1 MHVNYWREVKKSK
14 AAVAGLWAVAIIG
27 ALAVLAPFLTPYGPF
42 EYTDAPFSPPSARHL
57 LGTDDVGQDIMT
69 RLVYGG
75 RTSLAVG
82 VAVGVLTAVLSAIWG
97 SVAALLGGVADG
109 VLMRIADAFL
119 VLPPVFMAVLV
130 AAYIKPSW
138 FLLVIVLSLFM
149 WPGGARLVR
158 SRVLSLKSSAPLD
171 AARTFGAGLFYLV
184 RRHIVPDLF
193 PTLAVIFI
201 QDARRAVF
209 MEAGLSFLGVSCLE
223 TVSWGRMLQQ
233 AVKFIY
239 LDVWKWWLLP
249 VGLALSLTLLGFS
262 AAGYIL
268 ERAVEPRMRGV
279 G

>member
-1 MHVNYWREVKKSK
+1 MHVNYWREIKKSRF
-14 AAVAGLWAVAIIG
+14 ALAGLGAVAAIG
-27 ALAVLAPFLTPYGPF
+27 VLAVLAPFLTPYGPF
-42 EYTDAPFSPPSARHL
+42 DYAGAPFSPPSAQHL
-57 LGTDDVGQDIMT
+57 LGTDDVGQDILT
-69 RLVYGG
+69 RLIYGG
-75 RTSLAVG
+75 RTSLGVG
-82 VAVGVLTAVLSAIWG
+82 VAVGIFTVALSAVWG
-97 SVAALLGGVADG
+97 SAAALTGGLADG
-109 VLMRIADAFL
+109 VLMRVADAFL

-138 FLLVIVLSLFM
+138 FLLVAVLSLFM

-158 SRVLSLKSSAPLD
+158 SRVLSLKASAHLD
-171 AARTFGAGLFYLV
+171 AARSFGAGLFYLV

-233 AVKFIY
+233 AVKYIY

-249 VGLALSLTLLGFS
+249 VGLALTLTLLGFT
-262 AAGYIL
+262 AVGYIL
-268 ERAVEPRMRGV
+268 ERAALPRLKGV
-279 G
+279 D